1 MSIEIILLGVIIVLA
16 GLLGFEKRE
25 SRLERNKLINALIA
39 RSAQEQVNL
48 DLADKTIIKNTTKVE
63 TKPDLIPE
71 SELDDETFDKYM
83 KGELGA

>member
-25 SRLERNKLINALIA
+25 SRLERSKLINALIA